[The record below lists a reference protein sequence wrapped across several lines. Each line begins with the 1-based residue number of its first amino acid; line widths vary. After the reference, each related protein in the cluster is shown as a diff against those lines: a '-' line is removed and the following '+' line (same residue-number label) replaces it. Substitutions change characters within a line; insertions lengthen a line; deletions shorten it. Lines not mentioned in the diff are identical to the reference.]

1 MTPFDKA
8 PNGAFFIGN
17 FSPIAVP
24 DSQPAED
31 LFNELYQRLRL
42 LARSHLRRNEPIT
55 LLDTT
60 GLVHESYMRL
70 AQAAELSF
78 ADRQHF
84 LRSASR
90 TMRFVVVD
98 FIRRRR
104 AQSRGGELMQ
114 VTLDT
119 DLGESL
125 TLHDANM
132 IRLHEALDDLVR
144 IDERLASIVEM
155 RCYAGLGEAEIAEA
169 LGVNVRTVR
178 RQWLKARTMLKAA
191 ME

>member
-1 MTPFDKA
+1 MSDLQRAAPLFD
-8 PNGAFFIGN
+8 
-17 FSPIAVP
+17 
-24 DSQPAED
+24 
-31 LFNELYQRLRL
+31 ELYQRLRM

-60 GLVHESYMRL
+60 GLVHESYLRL
-70 AQAAELSF
+70 AQEVPASF

-84 LRSASR
+84 MRTASR

-104 AQSRGGELMQ
+104 AQSRAGDLMQ

-119 DLGESL
+119 DLAESL
-125 TLHDANM
+125 TLHDAHM
-132 IRLHEALDDLVR
+132 IRLHEALDELVR
-144 IDERLASIVEM
+144 IDERLASVVEM
-155 RCYAGLGEAEIAEA
+155 RCYAGLGEAEIADA

-178 RQWLKARTMLKAA
+178 RHWVKARAILRAA
-191 ME
+191 MA

>member
-1 MTPFDKA
+1 M
-8 PNGAFFIGN
+8 
-17 FSPIAVP
+17 P
-24 DSQPAED
+24 DLQPAEA
-31 LFNELYQRLRL
+31 LFNELYHRLRG

-70 AQAAELSF
+70 AQAAPVPF

-84 LRSASR
+84 MRSASR
-90 TMRFVVVD
+90 VMRFVVVD

-104 AQSRGGELMQ
+104 AQSRAGNLMQ

-119 DLGESL
+119 DLAESL
-125 TLHDANM
+125 TLHDAHM
-132 IRLHEALDDLVR
+132 IRLHEALDDLAR

-155 RCYAGLGEAEIAEA
+155 RCYAGLSEAEIAVA
-169 LGVNVRTVR
+169 LGVTVRTVR
-178 RQWLKARTMLKAA
+178 RQWLKARTILKAA

>member
-1 MTPFDKA
+1 M
-8 PNGAFFIGN
+8 
-17 FSPIAVP
+17 P
-24 DSQPAED
+24 DSQAAD
-31 LFNELYQRLRL
+31 ALFDELYQRLRR
-42 LARSHLRRNEPIT
+42 LASSHLRRNEPIT

-60 GLVHESYMRL
+60 GLVHESYLRL
-70 AQAAELSF
+70 AQAAPVAF

-84 LRSASR
+84 MRSASR

-104 AQSRGGELMQ
+104 AQSRGGDLMQ

-119 DLGESL
+119 DLAESL
-125 TLHDANM
+125 TLHDAHM
-132 IRLHEALDDLVR
+132 IRLHEALDELVR

-155 RCYAGLGEAEIAEA
+155 RCYAGLSEAEIAEA

>member
-1 MTPFDKA
+1 
-8 PNGAFFIGN
+8 
-17 FSPIAVP
+17 VP
-24 DSQPAED
+24 DLQPAEA
-31 LFNELYQRLRL
+31 LFDELYQRLRG

-60 GLVHESYMRL
+60 GLVHESYLRL
-70 AQAAELSF
+70 AQSAPMSF

-104 AQSRGGELMQ
+104 AQSRAGDLMQ

-119 DLGESL
+119 NLSESL
-125 TLHDANM
+125 TLHDAHM

>member
-1 MTPFDKA
+1 MSDL
-8 PNGAFFIGN
+8 
-17 FSPIAVP
+17 
-24 DSQPAED
+24 QPAEA
-31 LFNELYQRLRL
+31 LFNELYQRLRG

-60 GLVHESYMRL
+60 DLVHESYLRL
-70 AQAAELSF
+70 AQAAVPF

-90 TMRFVVVD
+90 VMRFVVVD
-98 FIRRRR
+98 FIRRRH
-104 AQSRGGELMQ
+104 AQSRGGQLMQ
-114 VTLDT
+114 VTLNT
-119 DLGESL
+119 DVGESV
-125 TLHDANM
+125 TLHDAQM

-155 RCYAGLGEAEIAEA
+155 RCYAGLSEAEIAAA

-178 RQWLKARTMLKAA
+178 RQWLKARTLLKAA
-191 ME
+191 MN